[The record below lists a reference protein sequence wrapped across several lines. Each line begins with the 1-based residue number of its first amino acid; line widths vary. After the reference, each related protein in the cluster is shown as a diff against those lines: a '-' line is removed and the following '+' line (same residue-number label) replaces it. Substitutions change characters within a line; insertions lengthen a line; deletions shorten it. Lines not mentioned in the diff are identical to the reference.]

1 MSSVILKGFGDGHS
15 QSPAKEMAQEKL
27 SEAKKR
33 SHLLTC
39 FEKKQLTSFPNERR
53 TAREKYLY
61 FPMQEINRTFCTCFM
76 PETYGTTYYQDYF
89 INVNLIVNC
98 CMTTHCILFITS
110 FSCKDYFRV
119 KVSLVDTILLHN
131 VSGRT
136 LSASC

>member
-27 SEAKKR
+27 SEAKMR

-61 FPMQEINRTFCTCFM
+61 FPMKEI
-76 PETYGTTYYQDYF
+76 ELYGLDLY
-89 INVNLIVNC
+89 V
-98 CMTTHCILFITS
+98 TS
-110 FSCKDYFRV
+110 
-119 KVSLVDTILLHN
+119 
-131 VSGRT
+131 
-136 LSASC
+136 